1 MVTKHHEC
9 PSHLQTV
16 HLKMAKMGKFVF
28 CIFYH
33 HLKKKYILQLEY
45 YAIGIRLSL
54 DESFIK
60 QEYSNSLHLLRNRET
75 VMPSLQYE
83 RDFKSLCCR
92 KALNAFLGLQKYSFM
107 LIFQGNTKIG
117 RSSWIIGWSPW
128 NQKKS
133 SRPLSPWFSQW
144 TERGRS
150 GSQSDVMGEKLDR
163 LLLAKVIHINI

>member
-1 MVTKHHEC
+1 MCFAYFT
-9 PSHLQTV
+9 TT
-16 HLKMAKMGKFVF
+16 
-28 CIFYH
+28 
-33 HLKKKYILQLEY
+33 KKKYILQLEY

-54 DESFIK
+54 DESFVK
-60 QEYSNSLHLLRNRET
+60 QEYSNSLHLLKNRET

-117 RSSWIIGWSPW
+117 RSSWIMGWSPW

-133 SRPLSPWFSQW
+133 SGPLPPWFSQW

-163 LLLAKVIHINI
+163 LLLAKVININI